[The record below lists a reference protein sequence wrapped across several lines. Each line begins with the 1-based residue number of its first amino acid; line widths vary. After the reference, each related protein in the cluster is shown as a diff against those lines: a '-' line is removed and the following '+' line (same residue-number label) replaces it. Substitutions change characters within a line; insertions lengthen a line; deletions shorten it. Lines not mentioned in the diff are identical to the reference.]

1 MLWIALYL
9 PELPLQIAER
19 AVVAESGNT
28 APLIISSGPDHRP
41 VVHAANRAALE
52 CGIQV
57 GMTIASSRVLV
68 NDLANDLAIVS
79 RQINKETAAVHNFAC
94 WACQFTPSVSIQAH
108 EGILMEISSTLMMH
122 DGLSV
127 LLGKLRRGTH
137 ELGYQVS
144 CGVAPTPLAAWLFAK
159 ARHHGYPVRACT
171 VVADIEA
178 RLADLPLALLDWPH
192 DVLSKLSGLGI
203 VRFADCLALPS
214 EGFAKRF
221 GPERWSDLQR
231 IIGRLPD
238 PRASFAMPETYRART
253 EFGFEVNDAMAL
265 LFPLKRLLTEMEG
278 FLRAR
283 GAGVQGYRLVLT
295 LSNKQRATITVGV
308 AKPER
313 HAERL
318 LSLARERL
326 SQAQLPAKVLA
337 MAIEVERL
345 LPFIEASN
353 SWLPDPQVQS
363 DSWVQLIDKLT
374 ARLGSDRVYRLQAV
388 ADHRPEQSWQST
400 TAIESQVPWKSGA
413 RKKAGSANMKAPVIT
428 NATAN
433 ATANMTSTAN
443 DVFLNRP
450 RPLFLLPTPR
460 KLMLDGGVPLCH
472 GRIDIIAGPERI
484 ETGWW
489 DGQPALRDY
498 YVGRNPHHE
507 TMWLYQDLRDLNSW
521 HLHGYFA

>member
-19 AVVAESGNT
+19 ALVAESGNP
-28 APLIISSGPDHRP
+28 APLIISTGPDNRP
-41 VVHAANRAALE
+41 VVYAANRAALDA
-52 CGIQV
+52 GIQV
-57 GMTIASSRVLV
+57 GITIASSRALI
-68 NDLANDLAIVS
+68 NDLYIVP
-79 RQINKETAAVHNFAC
+79 RQLDSETAAVHNFAC
-94 WACQFTPSVSIQAH
+94 WACQFTPSVSTQAL
-108 EGILMEISSTLMMH
+108 EGILMEVSTTLMMH
-122 DGLSV
+122 GGLSV

-137 ELGYQVS
+137 ELGYHVS
-144 CGVAPTPLAAWLFAK
+144 CGVAPTPRAAWLFAK

-171 VVADIEA
+171 SVADIEA
-178 RLADLPLALLDWPH
+178 RLADLPLALLDWPP

-203 VRFADCLALPS
+203 VRFADCLCLPS

-221 GPERWSDLQR
+221 GPERWTDLQR

-238 PRASFAMPETYRART
+238 PQAYFAMPETYSSRT

-295 LSNKQRATITVGV
+295 LSNKVLATISVGV

-313 HAERL
+313 NAERL

-326 SQAQLPAKVLA
+326 NQAQLPATVLA

-345 LPFIEASN
+345 LPFIEASR

-363 DSWVQLIDKLT
+363 DGWVQLIDKLT
-374 ARLGSDRVYRLQAV
+374 ARLGADRVYRLHAV
-388 ADHRPEQSWQST
+388 EDHRPEQSWQST
-400 TAIESQVPWKSGA
+400 TAIEAQVPWKSGA
-413 RKKAGSANMKAPVIT
+413 RKKAAKT
-428 NATAN
+428 NSTRN
-433 ATANMTSTAN
+433 TS

-450 RPLFLLPTPR
+450 RPLFLLPVPR

-498 YVGRNPHHE
+498 YVGRNPHNE